1 MQLVYSSLSKIVS
14 ALLIIA
20 VVNLSNVQKADAK
33 DIMDS
38 IIDVLTGLTCET
50 QGVGDLLRSEF
61 SHTCI
66 PASFFS
72 FMVAN
77 ILSPGLYA
85 NSVLRLKMNETD
97 LSDTGIPFLKN
108 ACERPNRIDPR
119 LARDSTNPSKPDDP
133 KTKLKL
139 SFAVCSNT
147 KLAVVRVKAVAKS
160 AIAIAASMFT
170 GKSPWEDIK
179 KSWDFP
185 KLSYHEDF
193 SNTEEDASGD
203 MIDIGI
209 VPWFPWKVI
218 RENDKLCVATKAFS
232 GWIPVG
238 CKYIKEPYPQSIYAS
253 FMDLNQSGSLYTA
266 EDDMALMKCSNTGG
280 CYQRAYN
287 NSKTAVI
294 ISGPLIECIR
304 EMATRLLASSDVCT
318 FDDIKSVVNS
328 SKRETS
334 SFFKFQ
340 RNMHKTVTAFLTIY
354 VIFFGFKILLTG
366 NVPPK
371 AEFVN
376 FVVKVIFVTYFSVGI
391 NIQPYSASDYGR
403 LDGMIQW
410 AFPFL
415 LGGMNQM
422 ASWIMNAS
430 PSELCKFDMSYAKG
444 LEHLALWD
452 ALDCRVSHYLGL
464 DFIQTMIV
472 ENQARTHDFKNFD
485 FFSFSVPPYYY
496 LLIPAVI
503 TGNMTLVSLA
513 LMYPLLVISVGA
525 YMVNATVICMIS
537 IVILGVL
544 APLFVPMLLFQYTRG
559 YFDGWVK
566 LMISFM
572 LQPMVVTTFMV
583 TMFSVYDFGFYGSCR
598 YDSKDLKSNDR
609 QTRIFYVSNN
619 WASYDGGEDG
629 DEAKGCK
636 NSLGFMLNNPIAAMY
651 DFGKS
656 SVEEMVKPQSG
667 TDDYM
672 AKFQFLSAITFS
684 PAMFFISPKVLFEK
698 IKDLVLAL
706 ITACFTLYLMYHF
719 SAQLSEFAADMTEGV
734 SLSAVTIKPQAIFKA
749 GMAAIGAVGG
759 AMKGGAGGAGR
770 GGAGGGAGDKIG
782 GNVGGGS
789 GGGGDKIGGNI
800 GGGGGGGSGG
810 GDKIGGNVGGGGGS
824 ANENVGGET
833 ESGSGGNTG
842 TGSQNANRSSETEV
856 QQQNISV
863 ADTGPMRKLET
874 AEVRENLEKFFSDR
888 NIDSDKLTGFS
899 KSEFSRYVAF
909 SSEEKKFAKVKSVYE
924 AALRNTMNN
933 DKMNGHQE
941 AYAKNIESMFSGT
954 QKAEIA
960 KINASVL
967 SELKPEQKL
976 GGGGGVVKPQTTQ
989 DVKSTMSPTQN
1000 SAQDLNSNVNK
1011 GGGAMELF
1019 GSVQRTEGSID
1030 EKLKQFG
1037 NLNSSNNVDGVDKK
1051 SSSVPEKDSST
1062 QAPTKDDESLSKTVE
1077 RKDTIVENNA
1087 PESQENQDKEK
1098 EDLNQSKESNVN
1110 QGEGGDKT

>member
-1 MQLVYSSLSKIVS
+1 MSYARGLVQLVYSGLSRIVS
-14 ALLIIA
+14 VLLIIA
-20 VVNLSNVQKADAK
+20 VVNFSNVQKADAK

-85 NSVLRLKMNETD
+85 NSVLRLKINDQEMFP
-97 LSDTGIPFLKN
+97 G

-119 LARDSTNPSKPDDP
+119 LSRDSTDTSKPLDP
-133 KTKLKL
+133 NTKLKL

-160 AIAIAASMFT
+160 AIAIASSMFT
-170 GKSPWEDIK
+170 GKSPWDDIK

-185 KLSYHEDF
+185 KEDYHEMF
-193 SNTEEDASGD
+193 RSTEEGDSGN
-203 MIDIGI
+203 MIDIGL

-218 RENDKLCVATKAFS
+218 RENDRLCVATMAFS

-253 FMDLNQSGSLYTA
+253 FMDLNQSGSLYSA

-287 NSKTAVI
+287 NSRTAVI

-318 FDDIKSVVNS
+318 FDDINSVVNS

-340 RNMHKTVTAFLTIY
+340 QNMHKTVTAFLTIY

-391 NIQPYSASDYGR
+391 NIQPYSNSDYGK

-472 ENQARTHDFKNFD
+472 ENQARNHDFVNFD

-598 YDSKDLKSNDR
+598 YDSKDLKSDQR

-656 SVEEMVKPQSG
+656 SVKEMAKPQSS
-667 TDDYM
+667 TDDFM

-734 SLSAVTIKPQAIFKA
+734 SLSAVAIKPQAIFKA
-749 GMAAIGAVGG
+749 GMKALSAAGG
-759 AMKGGAGGAGR
+759 AMKGVGGAGKAGAGR
-770 GGAGGGAGDKIG
+770 AGDKIGGNVGGGEGAGDKIGGNVGGGGGAGDKIG
-782 GNVGGGS
+782 GNVGDGGGSSNSSSGGNGSTNKKVDGETEGGS
-789 GGGGDKIGGNI
+789 GV
-800 GGGGGGGSGG
+800 GGS
-810 GDKIGGNVGGGGGS
+810 
-824 ANENVGGET
+824 
-833 ESGSGGNTG
+833 SGAGF
-842 TGSQNANRSSETEV
+842 QNANRSSGGEI

-874 AEVRENLEKFFSDR
+874 PEVRENLEKFFSDR
-888 NIDSDKLTGFS
+888 NIDTNNLTGFS
-899 KSEFSRYVAF
+899 KAEFSRYVAF

-924 AALRNTMNN
+924 AMLRNTMNN

-967 SELKPEQKL
+967 SELKPEQKR
-976 GGGGGVVKPQTTQ
+976 GGGVVKPQTGQ
-989 DVKSTMSPTQN
+989 DVKSTKQPTQN
-1000 SAQDLNSNVNK
+1000 SSQDMNSNVNI

-1030 EKLKQFG
+1030 EKLKQFS
-1037 NLNSSNNVDGVDKK
+1037 NLNDTNNADSVDKK
-1051 SSSVPEKDSST
+1051 SSSVPEKEVPTRDDTSST
-1062 QAPTKDDESLSKTVE
+1062 KNTIDRDTTTESKAPK
-1077 RKDTIVENNA
+1077 
-1087 PESQENQDKEK
+1087 SQENQDREEK
-1098 EDLNQSKESNVN
+1098 EDLNQPKESNIN